1 MPSDNKPENS
11 ESTSPVREKA
21 KDISK
26 QAAIAMELPLV
37 LVSAVVVGGLLGYF
51 LDRWLHTKPLF
62 LLVLGGI
69 GFYAGVRDVLR
80 RLGGSG
86 DGIKRRWFFARCRHR
101 AAHLLADAP
110 CWLDGRYSGCRASR
124 SLVG

>member
-11 ESTSPVREKA
+11 DSPAPGVEKV
-21 KDISK
+21 KDVSN

-51 LDRWLHTKPLF
+51 LDHWLHTQPIF

-80 RLGGSG
+80 RLAGSG
-86 DGIKRRWFFARCRHR
+86 DGIKRN
-101 AAHLLADAP
+101 
-110 CWLDGRYSGCRASR
+110 
-124 SLVG
+124 